1 MSAQNNLTIDKGTD
15 FIYNIH
21 LIDSSGVPVD
31 ISDFTGNSQMRTSYS
46 SNVHV
51 TLDVAI
57 STANNGLITLSM
69 NSETSSTL
77 TASRYLYDLTLTS
90 SNNVVSRLMEGF
102 VTINP
107 SVTR

>member
-31 ISDFTGNSQMRTSYS
+31 ISGFTGSSQLRTSYS
-46 SNVHV
+46 SNVHMSLNV
-51 TLDVAI
+51 FV
-57 STANNGLITLSM
+57 STVNTGLITLSM
-69 NSETSSTL
+69 NSAIASTL

-90 SNNVVSRLMEGF
+90 SNNVVSRLMEGYIT
-102 VTINP
+102 VNP